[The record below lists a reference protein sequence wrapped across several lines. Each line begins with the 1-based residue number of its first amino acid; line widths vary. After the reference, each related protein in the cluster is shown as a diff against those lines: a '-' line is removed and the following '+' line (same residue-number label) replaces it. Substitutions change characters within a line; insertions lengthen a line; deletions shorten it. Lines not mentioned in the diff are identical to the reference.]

1 MDASLNENLSQVKW
15 GEFKIGDLFEKIKVK
30 SLSYKTAELPCN
42 AKDEFVLPALTA
54 GIQNQGLNNYVPRSN
69 ATILKN
75 VISVS
80 ANGANTGA
88 TFYQSKEFTVLQDSY
103 AIKWKSER
111 DLLSDNSNL
120 FLTSAI
126 SKTIYGNYEWT
137 NKAGWEKIKSEKIQ
151 LPIKKGE
158 IDFDFMDSFVAEL
171 EAERI
176 LELEAYLSA
185 TGLKDYDLTLD
196 EQRALNDFEKLKF
209 DKYKVVDFFNVM
221 NTKSILSRNISKNS
235 GKTPYLCAST
245 ENNAISSYI
254 SYDEKYMDKGNCI
267 FIGGKTFVVT
277 YQKDDF
283 YSNDSHNLALYLKS
297 EEKMNKLIQ
306 LYLATC
312 IDKSLKHKYS
322 WGDSISNKK
331 IQKDDVYLPSHN
343 GHPDYN
349 IMETLIS
356 AIQKLVIKD
365 VVLYS
370 DRKVTATKTVV
381 QQNKMKT
388 DSGSIYYDDSI
399 RPQVDLPMVAEGKS
413 GYKVD

>member
-1 MDASLNENLSQVKW
+1 MDTSLNKKFANVEWGKCRISDLFDIENTLSFNKDKLVAGNEYDYVTRTSLNQGVFQRTGFVNKENLNSANVWSLGLLQMDFFYRKKQWYAGQFVR
-15 GEFKIGDLFEKIKVK
+15 KIIPKFE
-30 SLSYKTAELPCN
+30 TTE
-42 AKDEFVLPALTA
+42 
-54 GIQNQGLNNYVPRSN
+54 R
-69 ATILKN
+69 N
-75 VISVS
+75 VIFITAILNRLKPILLQVLVRNVDETFKNQNVS
-80 ANGANTGA
+80 
-88 TFYQSKEFTVLQDSY
+88 
-103 AIKWKSER
+103 
-111 DLLSDNSNL
+111 
-120 FLTSAI
+120 
-126 SKTIYGNYEWT
+126 
-137 NKAGWEKIKSEKIQ
+137 
-151 LPIKKGE
+151 LPYKNGE

-235 GKTPYLCAST
+235 GKTPYLCASA